1 MMEAPQRKP
10 PQEKI
15 NRWGMRK
22 LIALSVGMLAL
33 FGLSGCSGGTG
44 LPGLESRLEEIKARP
59 RGRIEPPPEFKPIA
73 TYSYSAHK
81 LRSPFS
87 KPVDQTGAY
96 IPDGRKV
103 EPDVGRPKEYLER
116 FSLDALTMVGTISR
130 PGGTLQALIADPGGA
145 VTRVQPGS
153 YIGKNFGKVQAVSET
168 KVRLVE
174 IVPDGRDG
182 WVERANSVSIG
193 E

>member
-1 MMEAPQRKP
+1 
-10 PQEKI
+10 
-15 NRWGMRK
+15 MRK
-22 LIALSVGMLAL
+22 LIVLSVGLLAL
-33 FGLSGCSGGTG
+33 LGLSGCSGGTG
-44 LPGLESRLEEIKARP
+44 LSGLESRLEEIRARP

-73 TYSYSAHK
+73 TYAYSAHK

-87 KPVDQTGAY
+87 KPVDQSGAY

-103 EPDVGRPKEYLER
+103 EPDMGRPKEYLER
-116 FSLDALTMVGTISR
+116 FSLDSLSMVGTISR
-130 PGGTLQALIADPGGA
+130 PGGALQALIADPGGA

-168 KVRLVE
+168 QVRLVE

-182 WVERANSVSIG
+182 WVERANSVSIA